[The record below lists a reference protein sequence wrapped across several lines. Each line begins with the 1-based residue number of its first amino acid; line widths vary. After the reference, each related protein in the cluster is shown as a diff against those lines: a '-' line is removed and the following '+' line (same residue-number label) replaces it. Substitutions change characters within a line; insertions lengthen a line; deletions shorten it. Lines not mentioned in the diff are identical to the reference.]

1 MSLFSKSRK
10 RGISSPA
17 TFTSEITM
25 ESPPNSSKSVEIQE
39 PYADPNVKNRS
50 RKGRS
55 RKGGHRYARFK
66 TDDNRIV
73 EGLVS
78 DQALFSKNGVHNW
91 EFNKCYFIKDI
102 GRVGRLWVTRDVG
115 HDDDAKHGLQTFEHV
130 EEVDD
135 DPKIPQVP
143 VLSVENLRKWYPL
156 KRGFF
161 ETIFSKSE
169 MNVKAV
175 DDVSF
180 NLSKGEIFAL
190 AGESGSG
197 KTTLGKVV
205 LRLVSPTSGHIFFL
219 GRDIT
224 EFVDREMKP
233 LRREMQIVF
242 QDPFES
248 LDPRMIIKE
257 IIAEPLRVQGTMEA
271 DKSGKTRTRKMG
283 EQEVEER
290 VKKMLSEVE
299 LVPPEEFL
307 YRFPHE
313 MSGGQRQ
320 RVAVARAFVLNPS
333 FIVADEPVSML
344 DVSIRAEIVNLMV
357 DLVKKSQASIVFISH
372 DIALAKHIA
381 DRIGVLYLGKMMEL
395 GSAQNV
401 VDQPL
406 HPYTQAL
413 VSAVPVPDPESKRT
427 KDVISGEIP
436 SPVDP
441 PSGCRFHTRCPYA
454 HERCVNEEPPLVEVE
469 NGHYVACHLYS

>member
-1 MSLFSKSRK
+1 MRYV
-10 RGISSPA
+10 R
-17 TFTSEITM
+17 FTTED
-25 ESPPNSSKSVEIQE
+25 NSI
-39 PYADPNVKNRS
+39 
-50 RKGRS
+50 
-55 RKGGHRYARFK
+55 
-66 TDDNRIV
+66 I
-73 EGLVS
+73 EGLYPEKPRVS
-78 DQALFSKNGVHNW
+78 TGTVKDWK
-91 EFNKCYFIKDI
+91 FNSCYFIKDV
-102 GRVGRLWVTRDVG
+102 GRVGRLWVTRQVVSK
-115 HDDDAKHGLQTFEHV
+115 DDLPGDLRTFQHV

-135 DPKIPQVP
+135 DPKIPEAP

-161 ETIFSKSE
+161 ETVFSKGE
-169 MNVKAV
+169 LNVKAV
-175 DDVSF
+175 DGVSF
-180 NLSKGEIFAL
+180 TLSKGEIFAL

-205 LRLVSPTSGHIFFL
+205 LRLLTSTSGHIFFL

-224 EFVDREMKP
+224 EFEDKQMKP

-248 LDPRMIIKE
+248 LDPRMIVKE
-257 IIAEPLRVQGTMEA
+257 IIAEPLRVQGVLEVDEKGRT
-271 DKSGKTRTRKMG
+271 KSRKIG
-283 EQEVEER
+283 EQEMEER
-290 VKKMLSEVE
+290 IKKMLSEVE

-307 YRFPHE
+307 FRFPHE

-320 RVAVARAFVLNPS
+320 RVAAARAFVLNPK
-333 FIVADEPVSML
+333 FVVADEPVSML

-357 DLVKKSQASIVFISH
+357 DLVRKSQASILFITH

-381 DRIGVLYLGKMMEL
+381 DRIAVLYLGKMMEL
-395 GSAQNV
+395 GSALTL

-413 VSAVPVPDPESKRT
+413 VAAVPVPDPESKRT

-441 PSGCRFHTRCPYA
+441 PPGCRFNTRCPYA
-454 HERCVNEEPPLVEVE
+454 HERCTNEEPPLVEVE
-469 NGHYVACHLYS
+469 KGHYVACHLYS

>member
-1 MSLFSKSRK
+1 
-10 RGISSPA
+10 
-17 TFTSEITM
+17 M
-25 ESPPNSSKSVEIQE
+25 ESSSVETSSVQ
-39 PYADPNVKNRS
+39 PVQAQQPTRGK
-50 RKGRS
+50 RKKTGTL
-55 RKGGHRYARFK
+55 YVRFK
-66 TDDNRIV
+66 VAGNSII

-78 DQALFSKNGVHNW
+78 PRLIESGSVNRLK
-91 EFNKCYFIKDI
+91 FNKCYLIKDV
-102 GRVGRLWVTRDVG
+102 GKVGRLWIASDMGQRRDLP
-115 HDDDAKHGLQTFEHV
+115 KGLMTFEHIEQV
-130 EEVDD
+130 ED
-135 DPKIPQVP
+135 DPSIPEAP
-143 VLSVENLRKWYPL
+143 VLTVENLRKWYPL

-161 ETIFSKSE
+161 ESVFSKTE

-180 NLSKGEIFAL
+180 SLSKGEIFAL

-197 KTTLGKVV
+197 
-205 LRLVSPTSGHIFFL
+205 
-219 GRDIT
+219 
-224 EFVDREMKP
+224 MKP

-257 IIAEPLRVQGTMEA
+257 IIAEPLRVQGILEV
-271 DKSGKTRTRKMG
+271 DKGGKPRTRRMG

-307 YRFPHE
+307 FRFPHE

-320 RVAVARAFVLNPS
+320 RVAVARAFVLNPT
-333 FIVADEPVSML
+333 FVVADEPVSML

-357 DLVKKSQASIVFISH
+357 DLVKKSQASIIFISH
-372 DIALAKHIA
+372 DLALAKHIA
-381 DRIGVLYLGKMMEL
+381 DRIAVLYLGKMMEL
-395 GSAQNV
+395 GEAQNL
-401 VDQPL
+401 VDWPL

-413 VSAVPVPDPESKRT
+413 ISAVPVPDPESKRT

-441 PSGCRFHTRCPYA
+441 PPGCRFHTRCPYA
-454 HERCVNEEPPLVEVE
+454 HERCTTEEPSLVEVE
-469 NGHYVACHLYS
+469 KNHYVACHLYT